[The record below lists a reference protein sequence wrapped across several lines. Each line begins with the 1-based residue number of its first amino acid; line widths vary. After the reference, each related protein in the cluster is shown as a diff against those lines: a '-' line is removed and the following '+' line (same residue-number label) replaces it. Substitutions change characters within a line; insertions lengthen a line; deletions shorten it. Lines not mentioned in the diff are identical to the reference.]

1 MAVIYNPE
9 TEKFIRDPATIID
22 SSAGGDTV
30 KQGFEDRTEPALEGI
45 VSAFNL
51 LKTDGM
57 IGVGVPATETARGI
71 SRVAT
76 KAEARSGVTGINGPA
91 FVSPEQLSIIFGI
104 RPGMPVPMA
113 GTKLYP
119 NCVWPDRSLVLFAD
133 WPDLKAEYDAGYI
146 LTATEAGAATYSGRF
161 VLKADGSGLYLPDIG
176 GLFARAWREGA
187 MNYGFS
193 SNAGD
198 FQDDAMRK
206 ITGEAS
212 RDSNTGLLFP
222 GAVTVGAFS
231 IGTARNATF
240 SAVTQAS
247 RALKLD
253 TSLLGANYNGTE
265 TRPKNYAQPIAI
277 FLGRHASEV

>member
-51 LKTDGM
+51 LKTNGM

-71 SRVAT
+71 SRMAT
-76 KAEARSGVTGINGPA
+76 KEEVASGVTGVNGPA
-91 FVSPEQLSIIFGI
+91 FVNPEQLSNIFGI
-104 RPGMPVPMA
+104 RPGMTVPMA
-113 GTKLYP
+113 GVKLYP

-161 VLKADGSGLYLPDIG
+161 VLKAGGSGLYLPDIG
-176 GLFARAWREGA
+176 GLFARAWREGEMQYDVGRQVGSYQA
-187 MNYGFS
+187 
-193 SNAGD
+193 
-198 FQDDAMRK
+198 DAMQR
-206 ITGEAS
+206 IQGVFT
-212 RDSNTGLLFP
+212 P
-222 GAVTVGAFS
+222 GANHTWISSSGAFS
-231 IGTARNATF
+231 VKASTYPRPNVTTASDGGIVSF
-240 SAVTQAS
+240 DSSSVTRTAAES
-247 RALKLD
+247 R
-253 TSLLGANYNGTE
+253 
-265 TRPKNYAQPIAI
+265 PQNYAQPIAI
-277 FLGRHASEV
+277 YLGRHATEV